1 MAAGMDDHAIPVQI
15 LYFGLLAERRG
26 LGEEERCIAPGGSAR
41 VLYEELDRE
50 YGLMLRVEHLR
61 VAINDDFA
69 EWDTLLLAGD
79 RVAFLPPMSG
89 G

>member
-1 MAAGMDDHAIPVQI
+1 
-15 LYFGLLAERRG
+15 
-26 LGEEERCIAPGGSAR
+26 